1 MKLCVFVTK
10 KQMFDKET
18 FPHHLFVDVGLRFG
32 FQN

>member
-1 MKLCVFVTK
+1 MKLCVFVT